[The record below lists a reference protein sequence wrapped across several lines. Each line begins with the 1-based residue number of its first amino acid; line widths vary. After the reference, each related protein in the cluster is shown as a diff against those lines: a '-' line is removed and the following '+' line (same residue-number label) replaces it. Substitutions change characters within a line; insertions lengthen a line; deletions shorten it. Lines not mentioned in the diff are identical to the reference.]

1 MTYGMK
7 VQEWQGRQDKCVYV
21 CVCVCVCDGKE
32 GNTPPRHQ
40 VNIIIIVFHL
50 DTIGSTHQP
59 ILVLYVHF

>member
-1 MTYGMK
+1 M
-7 VQEWQGRQDKCVYV
+7 EWRSRNGKEDKTSVCM